1 VECLYDLVGVVGN
14 EIGKTLVQGL
24 LTAWNQGTLRG
35 WRERELVVKKL
46 PGWANLLGLECA
58 SLARTFLAK
67 GLEDNVAAVR
77 DATISTM
84 SQLYAFYASRK
95 DVINDFRGDL
105 QNLATSPVYRKRM
118 TFIACQQKLALSADK
133 NNEPLVA
140 LDSNFFRSV
149 TDLADDDIEGV
160 RIGVAR
166 FVGLVYGN
174 LLRRS
179 HSIPSE
185 LLDLIHR
192 LSKDP
197 CHGVQSYLYVDN
209 LSSDN
214 DPSLANYREAR
225 KRRLRISTFSRPPPP
240 KDQTEGPSM
249 VSPYS
254 HRIISEP
261 HCNGGTSATQT
272 PNMGVLSPL
281 PRPPSPTQ
289 TPKEEI
295 RRANDRVTLPDKI
308 FIT

>member
-1 VECLYDLVGVVGN
+1 
-14 EIGKTLVQGL
+14 VQGL

-46 PGWANLLGLECA
+46 LGWVNLLGLECA

-67 GLEDNVAAVR
+67 GLEDHVAAVR

-84 SQLYAFYASRK
+84 PQLYAFYASRK
-95 DVINDFRGDL
+95 DVIDDFRGDL

-133 NNEPLVA
+133 NNKPLVA
-140 LDSNFFRSV
+140 LDNDFFRSV
-149 TDLADDDIEGV
+149 TDLAGDDIEGV

-179 HSIPSE
+179 HTIPSE
-185 LLDLIHR
+185 LLDLIHL

-209 LSSDN
+209 LSDN

-240 KDQTEGPSM
+240 KDQTEDFST
-249 VSPYS
+249 VSPLGSYS

-272 PNMGVLSPL
+272 PITTSMGVLSPL
-281 PRPPSPTQ
+281 PRPPSPTL